1 MAARWPKRTSRR
13 AATEPRTGVK
23 MSVVVAV
30 YNPGRYFEPCEA
42 SLLHQSMPTAEYE
55 VIFVDDGSTDQTPAR
70 LDELAA
76 QHANVTVIHIPNS
89 GWPGKPRNVGIDA
102 AVGEYVYFLDHD
114 DSLAPEA
121 LERMYAMARR
131 NHADIVI
138 GKVVGHGRRVPR
150 TLFRE
155 NRELCTL
162 ETAPLMES
170 MTPHKGFRRAFLNEH
185 GIRFPEGRRR
195 LEDHVFVVEAYLLAE
210 VVSVLSDYTCYH
222 HTARDDAGNAGFDR
236 IVPKGY
242 FGNLREGIDIAER
255 LTEPGPLRDLV
266 LRRWYSVEMLN
277 RVGGKAFARYS
288 PEYRREMYDV
298 VRVLALERFTSP
310 GIWAQLGP
318 QYRVRS
324 ELLRADRF
332 NDLVRLA
339 EFEAGLGLTC
349 CLEQVGWSSG
359 ALALDF
365 TLMVEQPDG
374 SPALVCLGEDWVL
387 DVPISDVSIASR
399 TLGASIGERRAE
411 VLLRHRK
418 TKQQLI
424 LEAELADEQA
434 SDRPEA
440 GLRRRATVTFD
451 PTTVAGTTLAGGVWD
466 IFVRLV
472 DWGAGPSLTRRVG
485 SNRAES
491 AAGPLVPGVLGSPP
505 RVAIPYWTE
514 ADNLSIDLDQQ
525 TRSLTR
531 TIAGAAGE
539 VSTTLSADVL
549 EVSAP
554 LPIHLGPGVTL
565 PIRLHALD
573 EQGRFDITVPGTI
586 SLVGED
592 AVLNAKLPSFTPACE
607 LAFDATPETR
617 RDEVRL
623 GVIRTPA
630 ESDWSGC
637 LPAPRGGTQL

>member
-1 MAARWPKRTSRR
+1 
-13 AATEPRTGVK
+13 

-42 SLLHQSMPTAEYE
+42 SLLHQSMPTGEYE

-76 QHANVTVIHIPNS
+76 KHANVTVIHIPNS

-102 AVGEYVYFLDHD
+102 SVGEYVYFVDHD

-121 LERMYAMARR
+121 LERMYAMAHR
-131 NHADIVI
+131 NDADIII
-138 GKVVGHGRRVPR
+138 GKIAGHGRRVPR

-310 GIWAQLGP
+310 GSWAQLGP

-324 ELLRADRF
+324 ELLRAGRF
-332 NDLVRLA
+332 DELVALA
-339 EFEAGLGLTC
+339 EFEASLVLGCRLEDVQWVSGSLSLVLSLEVQSAAGIPAMVTDQASGLRFNAP
-349 CLEQVGWSSG
+349 VG
-359 ALALDF
+359 
-365 TLMVEQPDG
+365 
-374 SPALVCLGEDWVL
+374 
-387 DVPISDVSIASR
+387 DVPDSARLVGTVEDQPHAQ
-399 TLGASIGERRAE
+399 
-411 VLLRHRK
+411 VLFRHRV
-418 TKQQLI
+418 TKEQHVMPAD
-424 LEAELADEQA
+424 LEDLTDTT
-434 SDRPEA
+434 RPGSGVRYHA
-440 GLRRRATVTFD
+440 RCAFD
-451 PTTVAGTTLAGGVWD
+451 PTGRGGTALRTGVWD

-485 SNRAES
+485 SNRAPSLNRELRP
-491 AAGPLVPGVLGSPP
+491 AILGSPSRP
-505 RVAIPYWTE
+505 AIPYWT
-514 ADNLSIDLDQQ
+514 DQGNLSVDLDQK
-525 TRSLTR
+525 TKSFAAVLKGSV
-531 TIAGAAGE
+531 GAAE
-539 VSTTLSADVL
+539 IKQVADGVDVQVPL
-549 EVSAP
+549 AVHFGPAAEP
-554 LPIHLGPGVTL
+554 LPA
-565 PIRLHALD
+565 RLHALGSGGAV
-573 EQGRFDITVPGTI
+573 EVSVRAAIGELGGEVFLQGHFPEFSPDWDLTFDVPAAQGVEDTTRSAVSLHI
-586 SLVGED
+586 S
-592 AVLNAKLPSFTPACE
+592 
-607 LAFDATPETR
+607 
-617 RDEVRL
+617 
-623 GVIRTPA
+623 
-630 ESDWSGC
+630 
-637 LPAPRGGTQL
+637 